1 MFEVIFECRRN
12 ICLTQHIFQGPD
24 VPEDLIPFIGQQFK
38 SFKDAYDFYN
48 TYAKHTGF
56 GIRKGQHNKSRHY
69 IRCVREGEHINNAND
84 DERQRDK
91 LTNRTGCKSF
101 LRLKEREDGSCV
113 VKDVI
118 LDHNHPL
125 LLSPSM
131 LVFLCSHKKVDSTV
145 KDFIKDLQFSNIQH
159 VNIMGYLT
167 RIHGGRDKIG
177 CHNKDILNM

>member
-1 MFEVIFECRRN
+1 
-12 ICLTQHIFQGPD
+12 
-24 VPEDLIPFIGQQFK
+24 
-38 SFKDAYDFYN
+38 
-48 TYAKHTGF
+48 
-56 GIRKGQHNKSRHY
+56 
-69 IRCVREGEHINNAND
+69 
-84 DERQRDK
+84 
-91 LTNRTGCKSF
+91 
-101 LRLKEREDGSCV
+101 LKEREDGSCV

-131 LVFLCSHKKVDSTV
+131 LVFLRSHKKVDSTM
-145 KDFIKDLQFSNIQH
+145 KDFIKDLQFGNIQH